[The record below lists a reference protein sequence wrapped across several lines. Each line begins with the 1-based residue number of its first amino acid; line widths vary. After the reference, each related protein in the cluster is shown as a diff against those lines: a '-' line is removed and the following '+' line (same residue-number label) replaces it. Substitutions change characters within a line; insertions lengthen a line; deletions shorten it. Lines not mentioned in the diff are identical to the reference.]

1 MKVILNKVWFIHL
14 SKNYIQILF
23 RVLFKNCDIYCC
35 KHKKYF
41 CITLLSCLSC
51 PNLATTFF
59 RLNGQCLAGKENFGS
74 RCCLHCLFSSFLP
87 PIFCLLKWS
96 YYTTM
101 YTILEGGL
109 RLIWG
114 KVYIR
119 LAFWDNTQEF
129 SKQHLIKRQESFQ
142 YFRHYLKFLEI

>member
-1 MKVILNKVWFIHL
+1 MVHTFIPKITYKFNL
-14 SKNYIQILF
+14 GFCLKIVTFTAVNI
-23 RVLFKNCDIYCC
+23 
-35 KHKKYF
+35 KKYF

-119 LAFWDNTQEF
+119 FAFWDNTKEF
-129 SKQHLIKRQESFQ
+129 SKQHSIKRQESF
-142 YFRHYLKFLEI
+142 

>member
-1 MKVILNKVWFIHL
+1 MQENNIWRAYELCG
-14 SKNYIQILF
+14 SYIYPKITYKFNLGF
-23 RVLFKNCDIYCC
+23 CLKIVTFTIVNI
-35 KHKKYF
+35 KKYF
-41 CITLLSCLSC
+41 SITLLSCLSC

-119 LAFWDNTQEF
+119 LAFRDNTQEF
-129 SKQHLIKRQESFQ
+129 FK
-142 YFRHYLKFLEI
+142 